1 MKQYQPEHRHQ
12 FKILK
17 CVKDAV
23 NCFKSIKVIRTL
35 ASLTLWIPGCY
46 IWKWTDCLSVNLLCL
61 CFHSFYCCLSS
72 FLPFR
77 CSVHGTDVCPGCWM
91 KTSTSSPSLNSLVM
105 CMLLQLTS
113 PPSSSFIF
121 LFSAVIYSQPIGHS
135 YPVSMFWSILD
146 FIFKRDT
153 AAFLLLLTGF

>member
-1 MKQYQPEHRHQ
+1 MKQYQPKHRHQ

-72 FLPFR
+72 FLPF
-77 CSVHGTDVCPGCWM
+77 SLLCPWDGCLSRVLDEDFY
-91 KTSTSSPSLNSLVM
+91 KQPFSELIGYVYVAPTNIPPLRLPLFFFSPL
-105 CMLLQLTS
+105 
-113 PPSSSFIF
+113 SFIPSQSVF
-121 LFSAVIYSQPIGHS
+121 DIVTLFPCFVPS
-135 YPVSMFWSILD
+135 
-146 FIFKRDT
+146 
-153 AAFLLLLTGF
+153 